1 MDQITSRF
9 VVIGS
14 ALFALVAILWG
25 GWEIDHMGSE
35 SDGSGYEGQMS
46 RKILPYYKV
55 GSSGNF
61 SNISNSTAIN
71 AGLIPQA
78 MLNGDG
84 STIKGPWGGSRVT
97 ITPTSGG
104 TGYQS
109 AWTGV
114 DAKDCAT
121 FARSQT
127 PNGGIEVN
135 GTFISVT
142 NTGNDNGSA
151 IANACQGSSG
161 TSATVTFIYST

>member
-14 ALFALVAILWG
+14 VLFSLVAILWG
-25 GWEIDHMGSE
+25 AWEVNHMDNE
-35 SDGSGYEGQMS
+35 SYAAGYESQMS
-46 RKILPYYKV
+46 QKILPYYKI

-61 SNISNSTAIN
+61 SNISNATAIN
-71 AGLIPQA
+71 GGLIPQA

-84 STIKGPWGGSRVT
+84 TTISGPWGGSRVT
-97 ITPTSGG
+97 ITSTSGG

-114 DAKDCAT
+114 EAKDCAT

-142 NTGNDNGSA
+142 STGTDNGSA
-151 IANACQGSSG
+151 IANACAGNSG
-161 TSATVTFIYST
+161 GTATVTFVYTT